1 MGKTLFLE
9 VVKKLNGN
17 HGGPAKLEGIALGP
31 DVESNGTTLHTLW
44 VANDN
49 DFLHDLNGAGTNP
62 NQFFVFGFTDADL
75 LGSVL
80 QQPQG
85 SAKKN

>member
-9 VVKKLNGN
+9 VVKELNGN

-49 DFLHDLNGAGTNP
+49 DFLRDLNGAGANP
-62 NQFFVFGFTDADL
+62 NQFFVVYGCRPAWV
-75 LGSVL
+75 GVGVAEK
-80 QQPQG
+80 P
-85 SAKKN
+85 